1 MKAYPSYSD
10 SVSQWIGRI
19 PTHWV
24 KSKLKFHTSIISKG
38 TTPTTIGRNIEH
50 EGAVRFIKGENIHE
64 SRLKFQS
71 EYFIDC
77 ETHQI
82 LQRSQLQNND
92 ILFVIAGTIGKLC
105 IISDEYLPANTSQ
118 AISFIRLKDGQKH
131 KYFLYQLDSQNVKNQ
146 FDILVVQTAQPNL
159 SMEDLANLELTYPPL
174 QEQKQ
179 IVSFLDSK
187 TQKIDKLIALTEQNI
202 ELLKEQRTALINQC
216 VTKGLNPNVEMKDSG
231 VEWIGEIPKHWNIT
245 KLKFIGDVVIGLSYK
260 PENVVDEGE
269 GTLVMRSSNVQ
280 NGKPSFSDNVYVN
293 CEISEKLTTK
303 EGDILICSRNG
314 SRRLIG
320 KNCIITKE
328 IAGMS
333 FGVFMTIFR
342 SEYWGFT
349 HWILNSPI
357 FKSQAG
363 LFLTSTINQLTVSTL
378 QNFIIPFIAERA
390 EQNQIVEYLNEQTHK
405 IDSTIEKES
414 QRIELLKEY
423 RRALISEVV
432 TGKIDVRDEVVV

>member
-1 MKAYPSYSD
+1 MKAYPSYSE

-159 SMEDLANLELTYPPL
+159 
-174 QEQKQ
+174 
-179 IVSFLDSK
+179 
-187 TQKIDKLIALTEQNI
+187 
-202 ELLKEQRTALINQC
+202 
-216 VTKGLNPNVEMKDSG
+216 
-231 VEWIGEIPKHWNIT
+231 
-245 KLKFIGDVVIGLSYK
+245 
-260 PENVVDEGE
+260 
-269 GTLVMRSSNVQ
+269 
-280 NGKPSFSDNVYVN
+280 
-293 CEISEKLTTK
+293 
-303 EGDILICSRNG
+303 
-314 SRRLIG
+314 
-320 KNCIITKE
+320 
-328 IAGMS
+328 
-333 FGVFMTIFR
+333 
-342 SEYWGFT
+342 
-349 HWILNSPI
+349 
-357 FKSQAG
+357 
-363 LFLTSTINQLTVSTL
+363 
-378 QNFIIPFIAERA
+378 
-390 EQNQIVEYLNEQTHK
+390 
-405 IDSTIEKES
+405 
-414 QRIELLKEY
+414 
-423 RRALISEVV
+423 
-432 TGKIDVRDEVVV
+432 